1 MNDQD
6 ILEIA
11 EETFYGG
18 GEQPPTMDDRV
29 LRFAKALLEEQKL
42 RRKAT
47 VWYAKGAGGFY
58 LKEDAIPDSARKLG
72 LVALGEIDV

>member
-11 EETFYGG
+11 EATFYG

-47 VWYAKGAGGFY
+47 VWYAKGAGGFF
-58 LKEDAIPDSARKLG
+58 LKEETIPESARKLG